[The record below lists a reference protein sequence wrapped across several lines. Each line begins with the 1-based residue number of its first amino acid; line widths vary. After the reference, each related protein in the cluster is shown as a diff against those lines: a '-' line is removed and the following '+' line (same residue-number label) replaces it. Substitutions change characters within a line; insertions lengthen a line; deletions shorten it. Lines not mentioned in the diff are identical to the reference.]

1 MKRTMLEKLNSR
13 KLWVALVGVVV
24 GLATA
29 FGIDG
34 GEYTEI
40 AGIVTSAVSVVAY
53 IFGEAAVDAA
63 KKPEG
68 ADSDGDNQSV
78 Q

>member
-24 GLATA
+24 GLAAA

-34 GEYTEI
+34 NEYTEI
-40 AGIVTSAVSVVAY
+40 AGIVTSAASVVAY
-53 IFGEAAVDAA
+53 IFGEATVDAA
-63 KKPEG
+63 NKTEG
-68 ADSDGDNQSV
+68 TDSDGDNQSV

>member
-1 MKRTMLEKLNSR
+1 MLEKLNSR

-63 KKPEG
+63 KKPSEG
-68 ADSDGDNQSV
+68 ADSGGDNQSV

>member
-1 MKRTMLEKLNSR
+1 MLEKLNSR

-63 KKPEG
+63 KKTEG
-68 ADSDGDNQSV
+68 TDSDGEHQGV